1 MDSTSLRC
9 LALWALVLALLPDI
23 SYADDDHDPV
33 HFFSLHISNGP
44 MIGYMTLQPVIN
56 LSLEFAAATYPDF
69 MRNYSF
75 TSLVGAR
82 NSSDPCGR
90 DVGQISMG
98 LIPELF
104 NNPSFREKR
113 RKVLITAVC
122 ITAFPAFGDIARGN

>member
-1 MDSTSLRC
+1 
-9 LALWALVLALLPDI
+9 
-23 SYADDDHDPV
+23 
-33 HFFSLHISNGP
+33 

-56 LSLEFAAATYPDF
+56 LSLEFAAATYPDL

-113 RKVLITAVC
+113 RKVLITAVMPENQLE
-122 ITAFPAFGDIARGN
+122 ANRARYPSTLLLSDLQLRVLRSTISHRAHEKVVVEQTRGHQ